1 MPTLGPV
8 TVTLESPD
16 GPLVTAAGTL
26 RHFTVVERV
35 LRAAVTLL
43 VGIAVAALL
52 IPIPIIHLIGIP
64 LAVLGGIGLAARQLL
79 TTVRLAPLR
88 LNCPKCGTENRV
100 GGGFG
105 YRSATAPITHR
116 CDSCRRE
123 LTLRLRGG

>member
-1 MPTLGPV
+1 MHQSRDSTRDAGGGV
-8 TVTLESPD
+8 GVVAEADGAADGAFVVGGFD
-16 GPLVTAAGTL
+16 GPAGG
-26 RHFTVVERV
+26 
-35 LRAAVTLL
+35 AQC
-43 VGIAVAALL
+43 IDDVAAAFAD
-52 IPIPIIHLIGIP
+52 GR
-64 LAVLGGIGLAARQLL
+64 V
-79 TTVRLAPLR
+79 APLR